1 MADGAKFK
9 LYVEGE
15 KEFKTAINN
24 INSVLKVNRSE
35 LSLLAEQYKVTEN
48 PMENL
53 KEQQASLSGAM
64 ELQAEKSRQIAEQ
77 IGKTAEVY
85 GEQDARVKNLV
96 ISYNESE
103 TALAKL
109 QTKYKD
115 ATATIS
121 DAEAAMRDMAAA
133 QGDIEADTARFAEVV
148 AEADRQ
154 MDEIATSVENGG
166 RAFGQN
172 KKDIA
177 ALNKTYEELGAAI
190 KKQQKNVDELTEDLK
205 KAEKAYGTGSEK
217 TKDYRKQLDEATEA
231 LDDMT
236 AAADENRKKVGE
248 LTQDNG
254 GFDGMLGTVE
264 DIAGKL
270 GIDMPKGLSDI
281 LGGVSEVTSGLG
293 AWSGAIGA
301 AGAALATVKKMNED
315 LIETADKY
323 KDLYVE
329 AQQLGVDTTE
339 YQKLQYAMQMTGV
352 ESSELEGLFN
362 ALNGKIKEVDK
373 VIGDYAGNMDALQ
386 NATDEERKAVAD
398 AMEEWN
404 QFGVSLYDQN
414 GDLRDTIDIFYDVI
428 DAFDDYSNKTERIT
442 KLQELFG
449 ESASK
454 LNPAID
460 AGATNIRKFADE
472 AEAAGVVMDELAV
485 SRMYALSTAAE
496 VQSKK
501 MDVLKDK
508 WTLFTHDLFD
518 FANWGSGNLSQSASS
533 FFKQYFQGKLFGYAT
548 GTQFAPGGWSVVG
561 EKGPE
566 IVRLPRGS
574 EVYPNGVTPRIESGG
589 NVSNYYNVEIRAADV
604 REFNDIV
611 RLAQAQRQAVRSG
624 YVRG

>member
-64 ELQAEKSRQIAEQ
+64 ELQTEKSRQIAEQ
-77 IGKTAEVY
+77 ISKTAEVY
-85 GEQDARVKNLV
+85 GEQDARVKSLV
-96 ISYNESE
+96 IAYNESE

-148 AEADRQ
+148 AEADEQ
-154 MDEIATSVENGG
+154 LGKSKLSVTEL
-166 RAFGQN
+166 
-172 KKDIA
+172 D
-177 ALNKTYEELGAAI
+177 KTY
-190 KKQQKNVDELTEDLK
+190 DELSKAIDTQKKHVDDLTK
-205 KAEKAYGTGSEK
+205 NLKNAEKAYGTG
-217 TKDYRKQLDEATEA
+217 TKETKNYRKQLEEATET

-236 AAADENRKKVGE
+236 EAAEKNREKVGE
-248 LTQDNG
+248 LQGNE
-254 GFDGMLGTVE
+254 GFSGILDTVKDLAGQIGETIPDGLDTV
-264 DIAGKL
+264 
-270 GIDMPKGLSDI
+270 LS
-281 LGGVSEVTSGLG
+281 GVSNVTSGLG

-315 LIETADKY
+315 LIATADKY

-472 AEAAGVVMDELAV
+472 AETAGVVMDELAV

-533 FFKQYFQGKLFGYAT
+533 FFKQYFQSKFLGYAT

>member
-1 MADGAKFK
+1 MADGARFK

-64 ELQAEKSRQIAEQ
+64 ELQTEKSRQIAEQ
-77 IGKTAEVY
+77 ISKTAEVY
-85 GEQDARVKNLV
+85 GEQDARVKSLV
-96 ISYNESE
+96 IAYNESE
-103 TALAKL
+103 TVLAKL

-121 DAEAAMRDMAAA
+121 DAETAMRDMAAA

-148 AEADRQ
+148 AEADEQ
-154 MDEIATSVENGG
+154 LGKSKLSVSEL
-166 RAFGQN
+166 
-172 KKDIA
+172 D
-177 ALNKTYEELGAAI
+177 KTY
-190 KKQQKNVDELTEDLK
+190 DELSKSIDTQKKHVDDLTK
-205 KAEKAYGTGSEK
+205 NLKNAEKAYGTG
-217 TKDYRKQLDEATEA
+217 TKETKNYRKQLEEATET

-236 AAADENRKKVGE
+236 EAAEKNREKVGE
-248 LTQDNG
+248 LQGNE
-254 GFDGMLGTVE
+254 GFSGILDTVKDLAGQIGETIPDGLDTV
-264 DIAGKL
+264 
-270 GIDMPKGLSDI
+270 LS
-281 LGGVSEVTSGLG
+281 GVSNVTSGLG

-386 NATDEERKAVAD
+386 NATDDERKAVAD

-472 AEAAGVVMDELAV
+472 AETAGVVMDELAV

-501 MDVLKDK
+501 VEVLKDK

-589 NVSNYYNVEIRAADV
+589 SVSNYYNVEIRAADV